1 MSQENVVML
10 SIDEKRITSELDRAG
25 YKKMGVTIKAATS
38 YAQANEIVEN
48 EKIDIIVINLD
59 HESIQPIQ
67 ICKHFKST
75 SEIPVVLTSVQ
86 SFPKKVKSMSQGAD
100 LLVEQPIPRQFFIEK
115 IRNLLEQKV
124 RDTSRVSIV
133 GDVTFE
139 LEGASKTCGIKDLSR
154 SGILLS
160 TDMQIKSGTLIPMSF
175 NLPGYKKPIKVE
187 GEVVRSISEKAA
199 NGSEIQVGVGVRFGE
214 FSGDSQKRLEKYM
227 TKSQTDDPKM
237 VYYL

>member
-1 MSQENVVML
+1 
-10 SIDEKRITSELDRAG
+10 
-25 YKKMGVTIKAATS
+25 MGVTIKAATS

-124 RDTSRVSIV
+124 RTDLRLDLPKCLTYAIS
-133 GDVTFE
+133 E
-139 LEGASKTCGIKDLSR
+139 LILISCLASKVRTGTESR
-154 SGILLS
+154 LLS
-160 TDMQIKSGTLIPMSF
+160 ILFEPFDQRLCRFWFAKVAKPFGRAKRDLWQALNQQPVGT
-175 NLPGYKKPIKVE
+175 
-187 GEVVRSISEKAA
+187 SISNSA
-199 NGSEIQVGVGVRFGE
+199 
-214 FSGDSQKRLEKYM
+214 
-227 TKSQTDDPKM
+227 
-237 VYYL
+237 

>member
-1 MSQENVVML
+1 M
-10 SIDEKRITSELDRAG
+10 
-25 YKKMGVTIKAATS
+25 
-38 YAQANEIVEN
+38 
-48 EKIDIIVINLD
+48 INLD
-59 HESIQPIQ
+59 HDSIQPVQ
-67 ICKHFKST
+67 ICQHFKT
-75 SEIPVVLTSVQ
+75 NKATADIPVVLTSVQ
-86 SFPKKVKSMSQGAD
+86 SFPKKVKSMKPGAD

-124 RDTSRVSIV
+124 RDTSRVTIV

-139 LEGASKTCGIKDLSR
+139 VEGKPATCGIKDLSR

-160 TDMQIKSGTLIPMSF
+160 TDMQLKSGTLIPMSF

-199 NGSEIQVGVGVRFGE
+199 NGSETQVGVGVRFSE